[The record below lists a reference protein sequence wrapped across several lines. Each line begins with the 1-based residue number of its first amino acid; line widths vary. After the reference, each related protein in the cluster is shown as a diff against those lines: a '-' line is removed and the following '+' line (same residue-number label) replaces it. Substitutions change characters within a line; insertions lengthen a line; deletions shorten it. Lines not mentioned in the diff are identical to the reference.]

1 MKTLKITAAALLMA
15 GFASSAMAQDSNT
28 YVNIGVNTFE
38 FDTYSIQGKVG
49 YNFSEYF
56 GVEGQAGFGVVSD
69 KEEFQGVEIKTKVD
83 YDLGVFG
90 VARFPLSEGLEV
102 LGRVGYYYA
111 EVGVKGSFQGQTESE
126 SANFDGLAFGGGL
139 QYMWDELNG
148 LRGEYTYV
156 DGDGGHADT
165 FAVSY
170 VRKF

>member
-1 MKTLKITAAALLMA
+1 MKTLKITAAALLMV
-15 GFASSAMAQDSNT
+15 GVASSAMAQDSNT
-28 YVNIGVNTFE
+28 YVNIGVNTYE

-49 YNFSEYF
+49 YDFSEYF
-56 GVEGQAGFGVVSD
+56 SVEGQAGFGVISD
-69 KEEFQGVEIKTKVD
+69 KETIAGTEFKTKVD
-83 YDLGVFG
+83 YDLGAFLVG
-90 VARFPLSEGLEV
+90 HAPIAENLEI

-111 EVGVKGSFQGQTESE
+111 EVGVKGGGQSV
-126 SANFDGLAFGGGL
+126 SGDFDGLAFGGGL

-148 LRGEYTYV
+148 VRGEYTYV